1 MGSES
6 QFQSKVKKF
15 LESNGFYVVNV
26 HGGAWGGKGTADLIC
41 CYRGRFIAFELKVGE
56 NQLSEAQK
64 IRKQEVELSGVG
76 YSALGL
82 FLKRRNCKR
91 IEEMGKWVY

>member
-41 CYRGRFIAFELKVGE
+41 CFRGRFVAFELKVGE

-64 IRKQEVELSGVG
+64 IRKQEVELSGGRVFCPRTFPEVEEIVK
-76 YSALGL
+76 GL
-82 FLKRRNCKR
+82 R
-91 IEEMGKWVY
+91 KWVN